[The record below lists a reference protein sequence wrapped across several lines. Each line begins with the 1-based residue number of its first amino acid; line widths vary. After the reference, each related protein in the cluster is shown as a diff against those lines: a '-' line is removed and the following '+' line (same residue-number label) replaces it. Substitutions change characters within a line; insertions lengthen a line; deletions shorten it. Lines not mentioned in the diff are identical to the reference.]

1 MSKQAWVGVFTILGI
16 VAVFAVF
23 FVLSD
28 FGLRSR
34 GYKIAVHFRS
44 ASGLRSGAE
53 VALSGVPIG
62 AVDSISLL
70 PDFTTDVIMSI
81 QPGYEIPQGSRF
93 IIQAPI
99 TGEPTVLIEP
109 PRTTTAQTPTLPH
122 GIAADIASQ
131 PQGTNPTSFADLLA
145 QGQGEA
151 KRLDDILSQL
161 QKSEPGLLAEL
172 HSALHNAN
180 ELTTNANESLAS
192 ITAQAHT
199 LTDSLQKNLT
209 VASNNVVDLTG
220 NLDTVV
226 KRNSGQVDD
235 LLSQLNRTSRSF
247 GVTVDSLRDVATNPS
262 VKKNLLST
270 AHDFAQTAHTFAD
283 LTQDLRKVTSNQQT
297 QAQLRDTVAQ
307 IDATSQKVDSLVASL
322 GGTSSVY
329 GVDHGATPAPAP
341 PSLPGG
347 KPLPAGTALPA
358 GAATPEPGAAVP
370 QPSTSPPVAP
380 NSYGVPGGMSN
391 PAPTTPAVSNAS
403 SREAKVAALRER
415 LNRFTKDL
423 VQLEVRVSALTPLRP
438 GSYSRNVSPLLTA
451 DRGLQ
456 SDFNLFVLPRGHMGL
471 ELGANDIGTT
481 AGTTTANALLINRN
495 THFSYGGGVE
505 YSRLGV
511 MASLAGPRLGVET
524 RAYDLRHPTIDQY
537 VNVFALPKG
546 QIFVGERDLLHAS
559 RRSVL
564 GLQFE
569 F

>member
-1 MSKQAWVGVFTILGI
+1 MSKQAWVGIFTIVGI

-28 FGLRSR
+28 YSTRSR

-44 ASGLRSGAE
+44 ASGLQSGAQ

-62 AVDSISLL
+62 VVDSISLL
-70 PDFTTDVIMSI
+70 RDFTTDVVMSI

-99 TGEPTVLIEP
+99 TGEPSVLIEP
-109 PRTTTAQTPTLPH
+109 PSSTTASTPTLPH
-122 GIAADIASQ
+122 EVTTDIASQ
-131 PQGTNPTSFADLLA
+131 PQGTNPTSFADLLE

-161 QKSEPGLLAEL
+161 QKTEPELLAQL
-172 HSALHNAN
+172 RSALHNAN
-180 ELTTNANESLAS
+180 ELTTNANQSL
-192 ITAQAHT
+192 TDVTRQVHT
-199 LTDSLQKNLT
+199 LADSLQKNLT

-220 NLDTVV
+220 SLDTVV
-226 KRNSGQVDD
+226 KRNSSQVDE
-235 LLSQLNRTSRSF
+235 LLGQLNRTSRSF
-247 GVTVDSLRDVATNPS
+247 GVTVDALRDVATNPS
-262 VKKNLLST
+262 VKTNLLST
-270 AHDFAQTAHTFAD
+270 AHDFALTARTFAD
-283 LTQDLRKVTSNQQT
+283 LTQDLRKVTSNGQT

-329 GVDHGATPAPAP
+329 GVDRAATPAPAASP
-341 PSLPGG
+341 PPAANVLPRTTIPGAAATPAPG
-347 KPLPAGTALPA
+347 AATPAGTASPLP
-358 GAATPEPGAAVP
+358 G
-370 QPSTSPPVAP
+370 P

-391 PAPTTPAVSNAS
+391 PAPATAAS
-403 SREAKVAALRER
+403 DTSTRAAKIVALRQR
-415 LNRFTKDL
+415 LGAFTKDL

-438 GSYSRNVSPLLTA
+438 GSYDRNVSPLLTA

-456 SDFNLFVLPRGHMGL
+456 SDFNLFVLPKGHMGL

-481 AGTTTANALLINRN
+481 AGTTTANALLINRSS
-495 THFSYGGGVE
+495 HFSYGGGVE

-511 MASLAGPRLGVET
+511 TASLAGPRLGVET

>member
-1 MSKQAWVGVFTILGI
+1 MSKQAWVGIFTILGI

-28 FGLRSR
+28 YSTRSR

-44 ASGLRSGAE
+44 ASGLQSGAQ

-62 AVDSISLL
+62 VVDSISLL
-70 PDFTTDVIMSI
+70 GDFTTDVVMSI

-109 PRTTTAQTPTLPH
+109 PTSTTASTPTLPH
-122 GIAADIASQ
+122 EITSDIASQ
-131 PQGTNPTSFADLLA
+131 PQGTNPTSFSDLLE

-151 KRLDDILSQL
+151 KRLDNILSEL
-161 QKSEPGLLAEL
+161 QKTEPALLAEL
-172 HSALHNAN
+172 RSTLHNAN
-180 ELTTNANESLAS
+180 ELTTNANRSLNDVTGQVHAV
-192 ITAQAHT
+192 A
-199 LTDSLQKNLT
+199 DSLQKNLT
-209 VASNNVVDLTG
+209 VAGNNVVDLTG
-220 NLDTVV
+220 SLDTVV
-226 KRNSGQVDD
+226 KRNSSQVDE
-235 LLSQLNRTSRSF
+235 LLGQLNRTSRSF
-247 GVTVDSLRDVATNPS
+247 GVTVDALRDVATNPM
-262 VKKNLLST
+262 VKTNLLST
-270 AHDFAQTAHTFAD
+270 AHDFALTARTFAD
-283 LTQDLRKVTSNQQT
+283 LTQDLRKVTNNQQT

-329 GVDHGATPAPAP
+329 GVDRGATPAPAT
-341 PSLPGG
+341 S
-347 KPLPAGTALPA
+347 PLPAASSLPRGTML
-358 GAATPEPGAAVP
+358 PGAAATTVTAAAAPASSASPLLVP
-370 QPSTSPPVAP
+370 D
-380 NSYGVPGGMSN
+380 SYGVPGGMSN
-391 PAPTTPAVSNAS
+391 PAPTTVAADTST
-403 SREAKVAALRER
+403 RGAKLAALRER
-415 LNRFTKDL
+415 LNTFTKDL
-423 VQLEVRVSALTPLRP
+423 VQLEVRVGALTPLRP
-438 GSYSRNVSPLLTA
+438 GSYDRNVSPLLTA

-456 SDFNLFVLPRGHMGL
+456 SDVNLFVLPKGHTGL

-481 AGTTTANALLINRN
+481 AGTTTANALLINRSS
-495 THFSYGGGVE
+495 HFSYGGGVE

-511 MASLAGPRLGVET
+511 TASLAGPRLGVET